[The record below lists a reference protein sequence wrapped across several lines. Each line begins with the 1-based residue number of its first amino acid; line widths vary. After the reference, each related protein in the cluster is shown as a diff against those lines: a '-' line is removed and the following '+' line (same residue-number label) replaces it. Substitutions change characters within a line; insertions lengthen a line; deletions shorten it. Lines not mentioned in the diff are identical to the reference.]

1 MYFSK
6 RIMPKKKESKP
17 HITNEVQ
24 NWYGHIPDSLKTK
37 YHNPNY
43 DNHLINVPFRMLIV
57 GNSGSG
63 KTTLVLELLHRMDD
77 TFGNII
83 ICTKNADEPLYKFL
97 RTKIKAEQLQVYEGI
112 DNIPDLDSFDPEIQ
126 HLIVFDDLVLEKDQ
140 STVEQYFIRS
150 RKIAKGVS
158 CIYLSQNYFATPKT
172 IRLNSNYI
180 ILKKLSSTRDLGMIL
195 RDFSLGVDKET
206 LIQLYKFCTKE
217 RSDFLMI
224 DIDAPPEKRF
234 RHNLLHVLQ
243 LNDT

>member
-1 MYFSK
+1 MP
-6 RIMPKKKESKP
+6 PKKKFDNTVTQWYSK
-17 HITNEVQ
+17 
-24 NWYGHIPDSLKTK
+24 IPDSLKTK

-43 DNHLINVPFRMLIV
+43 HNHLINIPFRLLIV

-112 DNIPDLDSFDPEIQ
+112 DHIPDLDSFDPDLQ

-140 STVEQYFIRS
+140 SVIEQYFIRS

-158 CIYLSQNYFATPKT
+158 CIYLSQNYFGTPKT
-172 IRLNSNYI
+172 IRVNCNYI
-180 ILKKLSSTRDLGMIL
+180 ILKKLSSTRDLKMIMN
-195 RDFSLGVDKET
+195 DFSLGVDKET
-206 LIQLYKFCTKE
+206 LLEIYKFCTYEK
-217 RSDFLMI
+217 SDFLMI
-224 DIDAPPEKRF
+224 DIDSPPEKRF
-234 RHNLLHVLQ
+234 RKNFLDIIQ
-243 LNDT
+243 LNQI

>member
-1 MYFSK
+1 
-6 RIMPKKKESKP
+6 MPKKKAP
-17 HITNEVQ
+17 PTNEVQ

-43 DNHLINVPFRMLIV
+43 DNHLINVPFRLLCV
-57 GNSGSG
+57 GNSGAG
-63 KTTLVLELLHRMDD
+63 KTTLVCEIIHRMDD

-112 DNIPDLDSFDPEIQ
+112 DNIPDLDSFDPELQ

-140 STVEQYFIRS
+140 TIIEQYFIRS

-158 CIYLSQNYFATPKT
+158 CIYLTQSYFKTPKT

-180 ILKKLSSTRDLGMIL
+180 ILKKLSSTRDLNMIMN
-195 RDFSLGVDKET
+195 DFSLGIEKEV
-206 LIQLYKFCTKE
+206 LISMYKFCTEE
-217 RSDFLMI
+217 RSNFLFI
-224 DIDAPPEKRF
+224 DIDAPLENRF
-234 RHNLLHVLQ
+234 RRNFLDIIKF
-243 LNDT
+243 N

>member
-1 MYFSK
+1 MP
-6 RIMPKKKESKP
+6 PKKKFDNSVTQWYSK
-17 HITNEVQ
+17 
-24 NWYGHIPDSLKTK
+24 IPDSLKTS

-43 DNHLINVPFRMLIV
+43 HNHLMNLPFRLLIV

-112 DNIPDLDSFDPEIQ
+112 EQIPDLDSFDPELQ

-140 STVEQYFIRS
+140 STIEQYYIRS

-158 CIYLSQNYFATPKT
+158 CIYLTQNYFQTPKT
-172 IRLNSNYI
+172 IRINCNCI
-180 ILKKLSSTRDLGMIL
+180 ILKKLSSTRDLNMIMN
-195 RDFSLGVDKET
+195 DFSLGIDKDM
-206 LIQLYKFCTKE
+206 LVSMYKFCTEEKGN
-217 RSDFLMI
+217 FLFI
-224 DIDAPPEKRF
+224 DIDAPIENRF
-234 RHNLLHVLQ
+234 RKNFLDIIKF
-243 LNDT
+243 N

>member
-1 MYFSK
+1 MAK
-6 RIMPKKKESKP
+6 NKKKT
-17 HITNEVQ
+17 ITNEVQ
-24 NWYGHIPDSLKTK
+24 NWYGHIPDSLKTQ

-43 DNHLINVPFRMLIV
+43 NQHLMNLPFRLLIV

-97 RTKIKAEQLQVYEGI
+97 RTKIKPEQLQVYEGI
-112 DNIPDLDSFDPEIQ
+112 ENVPDLDSFDPELQ

-140 STVEQYFIRS
+140 STIEQYFIRS

-158 CIYLSQNYFATPKT
+158 CIYLTQSYFKTPKT

-180 ILKKLSSTRDLGMIL
+180 ILKKLSSTRDLNMIMN
-195 RDFSLGVDKET
+195 DFSLGIEKEV
-206 LIQLYKFCTKE
+206 LIKMYKFCTEEK
-217 RSDFLMI
+217 SNFLFI
-224 DIDAPPEKRF
+224 DIDAPLENRF
-234 RHNLLHVLQ
+234 RRNFLDIIKF
-243 LNDT
+243 N

>member
-1 MYFSK
+1 
-6 RIMPKKKESKP
+6 MPKKKEV
-17 HITNEVQ
+17 ITNEVQ
-24 NWYGHIPDSLKTK
+24 NWYGHIPDSLKTQ

-43 DNHLINVPFRMLIV
+43 NNHLINLPFRLLIV

-112 DNIPDLDSFDPEIQ
+112 DNIPDLDSFDPELQ

-140 STVEQYFIRS
+140 TTIEQYFIRS

-158 CIYLSQNYFATPKT
+158 CIYLTQSYFKTPKT

-180 ILKKLSSTRDLGMIL
+180 ILKKLSSTRDLNMIMN
-195 RDFSLGVDKET
+195 DFSLGIEKEV
-206 LIQLYKFCTKE
+206 LIKMYKFCTEEK
-217 RSDFLMI
+217 SNFLFI
-224 DIDAPPEKRF
+224 DIDAPLENRF
-234 RHNLLHVLQ
+234 RKNFLDIIKF
-243 LNDT
+243 N

>member
-1 MYFSK
+1 
-6 RIMPKKKESKP
+6 MPQKKKVIS
-17 HITNEVQ
+17 NEVQ

-43 DNHLINVPFRMLIV
+43 QNHLINLPFRMLIV

-83 ICTKNADEPLYKFL
+83 ICTKNSDEPLYKFL
-97 RTKIKAEQLQVYEGI
+97 RTKIKDEQLQVYEGI
-112 DNIPDLDSFDPEIQ
+112 ENIPDLDSFDSELQ

-140 STVEQYFIRS
+140 NIIEQFYIRS

-206 LIQLYKFCTKE
+206 LIKIYKFCTQE
-217 RSDFLMI
+217 RSDFLFI
-224 DIDAPPEKRF
+224 DIDSLPENRF
-234 RHNLLHVLQ
+234 RRNFLDMIKLFE
-243 LNDT
+243 TS